1 MPEKKQTQPVAIP
14 KHWRIDAISYVL
26 LHAMH
31 ILDVDDDDDAGL
43 PEGWQ
48 YDIETALAMASEA
61 WAHVHALPT
70 ADEVD
75 LIDPPKATDLWE
87 QARAIVIEAWEDEA
101 RDAMYPDVPEMGLV
115 FSGMSFADFD
125 ADEDGGSSRRQLLVR
140 IAYNRHVGIQEN
152 FTR

>member
-1 MPEKKQTQPVAIP
+1 MPEMQQTQTEAIP

-31 ILDVDDDDDAGL
+31 ILDVDDINDAEL

-48 YDIETALAMASEA
+48 YHIDTALAMASEA
-61 WAHVHALPT
+61 WVRLHHEGSNPL
-70 ADEVD
+70 
-75 LIDPPKATDLWE
+75 KAGRKLWE
-87 QARAIVIEAWEDEA
+87 QARAIVVEAWEDEA

-115 FSGMSFADFD
+115 FSEMPFADFD

-140 IAYNRHVGIQEN
+140 IAYNRHVGILEN
-152 FTR
+152 FT

>member
-1 MPEKKQTQPVAIP
+1 MPENQQTQPVAIP

-31 ILDVDDDDDAGL
+31 ILDVDDIHDAEL

-48 YDIETALAMASEA
+48 YHIDTALAMASEA

-115 FSGMSFADFD
+115 FSEMPFADFD

-140 IAYNRHVGIQEN
+140 IAYNRHVGILES
-152 FTR
+152 FI